1 MGTPQRHNQDK
12 NDSRLERSKF
22 VYEQAKSWIEN
33 ADNKVSVCCGL
44 LTAVFG
50 VISFLSGR
58 ITTSE
63 VVNEC
68 WQRAHH
74 LSFAFSLGIML
85 VSILFYVLAI
95 NPNLGK
101 SGKKKNGSI
110 PSKKHPVFYGDIAK
124 MSLEDYK
131 KAMNKATDE
140 DFIDELQNEAHYN
153 SIICASKMYYYK
165 VGLWLSFAAVV
176 IAGFSWLS
184 RFLMM
189 K

>member
-1 MGTPQRHNQDK
+1 MGTPQQNNQDK
-12 NDSRLERSKF
+12 KDSRLERSKF

-44 LTAVFG
+44 FTAVFG

-58 ITTSE
+58 ITTTE
-63 VVNEC
+63 VVNEF
-68 WQRAHH
+68 WQRAYQ
-74 LSFAFSLGIML
+74 LSFAFSLGIMS

-95 NPNLGK
+95 NPNLGI
-101 SGKKKNGSI
+101 SGKKKNGII
-110 PSKKHPVFYGDIAK
+110 PPKKHPVFYGDIAK

-153 SIICASKMYYYK
+153 SRICSSKMHYYK
-165 VGLWLSFAAVV
+165 VGLWLSFAAVIV
-176 IAGFSWLS
+176 ALFSWLS
-184 RFLMM
+184 SFFMIR
-189 K
+189 